1 MLITTPRYKNLFCQT
16 LKHVASCT
24 WVSTLL
30 YCNMPICYTK
40 PVVIEQ
46 NNIQF
51 LIIAK
56 LCSSH
61 NDPQFGHI
69 LRQTPSR
76 QARINKYISC
86 IRQTRTRKWRLKK
99 KMKWDESVVLFL
111 YVLHAALISVLS
123 TVLRKIK
130 TQIYVTLYY
139 MYVSVNCGGCVY

>member
-1 MLITTPRYKNLFCQT
+1 MNLFCQT

-30 YCNMPICYTK
+30 YCNMPICQCQYAICQYVTLN
-40 PVVIEQ
+40 Q

-61 NDPQFGHI
+61 NDPFGHI
-69 LRQTPSR
+69 LRQTSSR
-76 QARINKYISC
+76 QGKQIYQLYSSNKN
-86 IRQTRTRKWRLKK
+86 QKMMAFKK

-111 YVLHAALISVLS
+111 YVLHAALINVLS